1 MNCPSRVD
9 PIHTEGWNQNPD
21 ALNADATTRAD
32 LDHMANAR
40 LQRDHKLDPA
50 DGFAAEI
57 EPSERHITKR
67 DSKIKMKA
75 LDGQG
80 NITVGEGKGPGA
92 VTGSLSGSPVGNA
105 GRATNDWRMALRGLS
120 VKASKILRKYAT
132 FIGPGFMVA
141 VAYIDPGRHF
151 SGACFF
157 NCASRYVTILIRAD
171 RFYLDHVP
179 RSPSQEAKL

>member
-32 LDHMANAR
+32 LNHTANAR
-40 LQRDHKLDPA
+40 LQRDHKIDPA
-50 DGFAAEI
+50 DGSAAEI
-57 EPSERHITKR
+57 EQSQRHITKGV
-67 DSKIKMKA
+67 SKIKMKA
-75 LDGQG
+75 LDGRG
-80 NITVGEGKGPGA
+80 NITVDEGKGPGA
-92 VTGSLSGSPVGNA
+92 VASSLSGSPVGKT

-120 VKASKILRKYAT
+120 VRASKILRKYAT

-157 NCASRYVTILIRAD
+157 NCAS
-171 RFYLDHVP
+171 
-179 RSPSQEAKL
+179 